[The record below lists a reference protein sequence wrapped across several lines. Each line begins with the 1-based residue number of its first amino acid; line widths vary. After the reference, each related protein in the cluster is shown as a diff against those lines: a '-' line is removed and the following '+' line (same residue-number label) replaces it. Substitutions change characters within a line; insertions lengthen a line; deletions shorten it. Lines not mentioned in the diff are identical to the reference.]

1 MMRTP
6 GPRPVT
12 GRGIAE
18 ACPAT
23 ASFLVPAPDNWPHWE
38 RWPGTPAIGAT
49 SRMERF
55 LSPSELASLGLAA
68 VGEGVL
74 IDRAAVFINPGCIR
88 IGSRTRIDAF
98 CLITATDHGIAI
110 GRMVHLGPGCQI
122 FGGGGAVTL
131 EDFTCLSGR
140 TSAYTTCDD
149 LVDGHLINP
158 TIPAAYR
165 RVQCGSVTLRRHAAV
180 GCGSVV
186 LPGVELGY
194 GASVGALTLVR
205 KSVPECEVWQGVP
218 ARKVGMRN
226 AERLRELEAKLLA
239 EYPD

>member
-1 MMRTP
+1 
-6 GPRPVT
+6 
-12 GRGIAE
+12 
-18 ACPAT
+18 
-23 ASFLVPAPDNWPHWE
+23 
-38 RWPGTPAIGAT
+38 
-49 SRMERF
+49 MERF

-74 IDRAAVFINPGCIR
+74 IDRAAVFVNPGCIR

-98 CLITATDHGIAI
+98 CVITASDHGVTI
-110 GRMVHLGPGCQI
+110 GRRVHLGAGCQI

-158 TIPAAYR
+158 TIPAEYR
-165 RVQCGSVTLRRHAAV
+165 RVQCGPVTLRRHAVV

-194 GASVGALTLVR
+194 GATVGALTLVR